1 MANRNSTLHE
11 ATRQAAWM
19 LHQLGRELRIARVA
33 AGLTQSRVAG
43 RIGASQSKISRTER
57 GLAHDLGVTNLT
69 RHTAVVGLRVHL
81 RFYPGGRH
89 LLDAPQLALLAR
101 FRKRINALWK
111 WEQEVPVA
119 IPGDLRAADA
129 RISLLSVSVVVEAIT
144 RFADAQ
150 AQARAAQLK
159 KRDLGADRLILLL
172 AATAANRR
180 ALREAGP
187 DFAAAFPMATP
198 ATLRALANAQDPG
211 ADAIVVL

>member
-1 MANRNSTLHE
+1 
-11 ATRQAAWM
+11 M
-19 LHQLGRELRIARVA
+19 LHQLGRELRIARVT

-43 RIGASQSKISRTER
+43 RIGTSQSKISRTER
-57 GLAHDLGVTNLT
+57 GLARDLGVSNLT
-69 RHTAVVGLRVHL
+69 RHAAVVGLRVHL

-89 LLDAPQLALLAR
+89 LLDAPQIALLAR
-101 FRKRINALWK
+101 FRRRISANGT
-111 WEQEVPVA
+111 WEQEVPVP

-129 RISLLSVSVVVEAIT
+129 RVTLPSVTIVIEAIT

-187 DFAAAFPMATP
+187 DFAAAFPMTTS
-198 ATLRALANAQDPG
+198 ATLRALAHGEDPG